1 MCKKH
6 ASIQL
11 IYGSNGSGKSQLV
24 RDLMKKKGSYLF
36 CFNDCFSKDF
46 IDQENAHNIFTL
58 LTNKYLSDIEVLSD
72 SEKSILL
79 FCYELEAILEMD
91 EPYNKLFIDG
101 FPFAIDAKT
110 LDNFFLLFDFL
121 ESIGFKVTVTTCKKE
136 IRNRYIEFYGDVPN
150 FKLIE
155 L

>member
-6 ASIQL
+6 ATIQL
-11 IYGSNGSGKSQLV
+11 IYGKNGSGKSQMV

-36 CFNDCFSKDF
+36 GFNDCFSKDF
-46 IDQENAHNIFTL
+46 INQENAHNMFNIITG
-58 LTNKYLSDIEVLSD
+58 NEISDIVSPSF
-72 SEKSILL
+72 SENAILL

-91 EPYNKLFIDG
+91 EPYNRLFIDG
-101 FPFAIDAKT
+101 FPFEMDNKT
-110 LDNFFLLFDFL
+110 LVNFLSLFNFLD
-121 ESIGFKVTVTTCKKE
+121 SIGYKITITTCKE
-136 IRNRYIEFYGDVPN
+136 YIRDTCVQFYGDAPN

>member
-11 IYGSNGSGKSQLV
+11 IYGANGSGKSQVV

-36 CFNDCFSKDF
+36 TFNDYFSKDF
-46 IDQENAHNIFTL
+46 VNRENADNMFYMITH
-58 LTNKYLSDIEVLSD
+58 KYISDIVSPTH
-72 SEKSILL
+72 SEKLIML
-79 FCYELEAILEMD
+79 FCYELEAIMEME
-91 EPYNKLFIDG
+91 EPYNRLFIDG
-101 FPFAIDAKT
+101 FPFEMDSKT
-110 LDNFFLLFDFL
+110 FDNFLELFNFLD
-121 ESIGFKVTVTTCKKE
+121 SIGFKITLATRNKA
-136 IRNRYIEFYGDVPN
+136 IRDRCLDYYGDIQN